1 MIPVKKD
8 LVDSGVNLLLHQ
20 FQDKPNLKGF
30 FSTFLQDL
38 ENINRDTFDLVNQF
52 NVDGAYGIYLDNIG
66 DLVGEKRENESDDEY
81 RNRIKIRI
89 LINNSKGS
97 PNEILEIVSQ
107 VTETDNVRLWEH
119 YPLFTMLYTDGSDA
133 TLPNLVKMRRALP
146 ITCEADLM
154 VDTTRRGWVGAEFYD
169 QLGNLVDDAGNKI
182 VDESGNIFITK
193 AEGSQPAKPPTG
205 RNSKL
210 AEILDQSSNL
220 VDDASN
226 QIVDENGNRIVLFT
240 TAGKVFSNDGV
251 FVEIIS

>member
-30 FSTFLQDL
+30 FSTFLKDL
-38 ENINRDTFDLVNQF
+38 DNINQDTFTLVGQF
-52 NVDGAYGIYLDNIG
+52 NVDDATGVYLENIG
-66 DLVGEKRENESDDEY
+66 SLVGEERGEDNDDEY

-119 YPLFTMLYTDGSDA
+119 YPLFVMLYTDGNSA
-133 TLPNLVKMRRALP
+133 TLSNLQKMRRALP

-169 QLGNLVDDAGNKI
+169 QLGNLVDDAANNI

-193 AEGSQPAKPPTG
+193 AEGSQPAKPPT
-205 RNSKL
+205 NKSSKL
-210 AEILDQSSNL
+210 SEILDQANDM
-220 VDDASN
+220 VDESANNIVEENTN
-226 QIVDENGNRIVLFT
+226 QIILFS
-240 TAGKVFSNDGV
+240 TAGKVFSPEGV
-251 FVEIIS
+251 FVEIID